1 MIKQDFLNQ
10 KTFPI
15 ENVSQLINLYWIQV
29 NKNYNPYLNCLK
41 TDWKDIE
48 IFKRVTN
55 KKKKNTFEN
64 LNISAIDDGN
74 LLEWLIT
81 LWTTKYLK
89 FLQLNKLHTGTLS
102 SFIKWS
108 NENSF
113 AIRLIFIVKR
123 KQKGECLAISIM
135 FYEKK
140 SQDTKNKQN
149 YMSAVDYK
157 YPLFCLIDTLA
168 VEIFLLIEILR
179 KKPLS
184 YNKKNTWYNK
194 NLLIIHEK

>member
-1 MIKQDFLNQ
+1 
-10 KTFPI
+10 
-15 ENVSQLINLYWIQV
+15 
-29 NKNYNPYLNCLK
+29 
-41 TDWKDIE
+41 
-48 IFKRVTN
+48 
-55 KKKKNTFEN
+55 
-64 LNISAIDDGN
+64 
-74 LLEWLIT
+74 
-81 LWTTKYLK
+81 
-89 FLQLNKLHTGTLS
+89 
-102 SFIKWS
+102 
-108 NENSF
+108 
-113 AIRLIFIVKR
+113 
-123 KQKGECLAISIM
+123 M

-140 SQDTKNKQN
+140 SQDTKNKRN